1 MTSEWVR
8 GVRVGIDVG
17 TVRIGV
23 AKCDPDGILATP
35 VATVARAV
43 NVGPDEIPRDMSE
56 ISGIVK
62 DLQAIE
68 VIVGIP
74 VSLSGSEQQAAA
86 VTRQY
91 ADRLATLLEPV
102 PVRFADE
109 RMSTVV
115 ATRRLRERGV
125 RGKKQRA
132 VVDQAAAVEILQ
144 GWLDTQRRR
153 T

>member
-1 MTSEWVR
+1 MTWER

-23 AKCDPDGILATP
+23 ARSDPDGILATP
-35 VATVARAV
+35 VATVARAQSTP
-43 NVGPDEIPRDMSE
+43 PDQIPSDMSE
-56 ISGIVK
+56 ISGLVK
-62 DLQAIE
+62 ELEAVE
-68 VIVGIP
+68 VIIGIP

-91 ADRLATLLEPV
+91 ADRLATLIEPV
-102 PVRFADE
+102 PVRFVDE

-125 RGKKQRA
+125 RGRRQRA

-144 GWLDTQRRR
+144 SWLDTQRRR

>member
-1 MTSEWVR
+1 VR
-8 GVRVGIDVG
+8 IGIDVG

-23 AKCDPDGILATP
+23 ARSDPDGILATP
-35 VATVARAV
+35 VRTVARAAAE
-43 NVGPDEIPRDMSE
+43 PDKIPGDMSE

-62 DLQAIE
+62 DLEAIE

-74 VSLSGSEQQAAA
+74 VSLSGSEQRAAA
-86 VTRQY
+86 LTREY
-91 ADRLATLLEPV
+91 AERLATVLEPV
-102 PVRFADE
+102 PLRFVDE

-115 ATRRLRERGV
+115 AMRRLRERGV
-125 RGKKQRA
+125 RGKRQRA

-144 GWLDTQRRR
+144 SWLDMQRRR